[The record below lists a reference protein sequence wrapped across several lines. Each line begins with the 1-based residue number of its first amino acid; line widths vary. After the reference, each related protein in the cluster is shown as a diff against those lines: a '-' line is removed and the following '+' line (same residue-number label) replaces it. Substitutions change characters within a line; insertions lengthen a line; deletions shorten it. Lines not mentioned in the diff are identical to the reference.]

1 MLERRLI
8 DQYIKNDQ
16 RTSNMGTAIIAS
28 CLAVIVVALLK
39 GADPTRAIECVTAIA
54 VGGGG
59 FVAFSNRVVNSST
72 SIPPPTQEPLP

>member
-1 MLERRLI
+1 MLERRLV

-16 RTSNMGTAIIAS
+16 RTSATGALIIGV
-28 CLAVIVVALLK
+28 CLLVIVVALFK

-59 FVAFSNRVVNSST
+59 FVAFSNRVTAAPT
-72 SIPPPTQEPLP
+72 SLPPETPP